1 MDTPHLSRALHQQI
15 VVVDDDEIMR
25 ALVESVFSTVGVV
38 VRQAESGAEAFH
50 ACRMRPAPA
59 MAIVDVHLGD
69 EDGIAVARDLRDN
82 HPGLQV
88 VSMSSREMDA
98 DQQRRLGGIRWYR
111 KDGALVENLLAAFL
125 EDAVQRAAAPG

>member
-1 MDTPHLSRALHQQI
+1 MDTPRDRRPHHQQI
-15 VVVDDDEIMR
+15 LVVDDDAIVR
-25 ALVESVFSTVGVV
+25 ALVEAVFSTIGVV
-38 VRQAESGAEAFH
+38 VRHAESGDEASR

-69 EDGIAVARDLRDN
+69 EDGIAVARYLCDK
-82 HPGLQV
+82 HPGLPV

-98 DQQRRLGGIRWYR
+98 DQRRRLGGIRWFR

-125 EDAVQRAAAPG
+125 EAAPQRAVESG